1 MWACTRY
8 RARALNRLK
17 LCPILCKPCSS
28 FKAPLRY
35 SNSLSLIQ
43 LATSFIMPSLPRSS
57 FSPSSFSF
65 QFSFSSSLSRLYLS
79 PVLPFAVPT
88 TFTSLNLLRKSPPSL
103 ASPRLAP
110 PRPPLQTSSWNALEN
125 RSPMIYRVSMRR
137 SLPRNYYARYDWKSL
152 PVSRFSNPPF

>member
-1 MWACTRY
+1 MNYENFDRSGMNILIEFPCNMFQQRMWACTRY

-65 QFSFSSSLSRLYLS
+65 QLSCSSSLSRLYLS

-110 PRPPLQTSSWNALEN
+110 RVPRC
-125 RSPMIYRVSMRR
+125 
-137 SLPRNYYARYDWKSL
+137 KL
-152 PVSRFSNPPF
+152 PVGTPQRTAVP

>member
-65 QFSFSSSLSRLYLS
+65 QLSFSSSLSRLYLS
-79 PVLPFAVPT
+79 PPFSRSP
-88 TFTSLNLLRKSPPSL
+88 FLRLSLLLTYFVSRLPPSL

-137 SLPRNYYARYDWKSL
+137 SLPRNYYARYD
-152 PVSRFSNPPF
+152 